1 MRYLRKYHERDCRYL
16 TILQP
21 STQEER
27 EQEGSSSYQGYVP
40 GTPVLGQFQTC
51 FPSAVGVIECTVYN
65 PKLA

>member
-1 MRYLRKYHERDCRYL
+1 
-16 TILQP
+16 LQP

-51 FPSAVGVIECTVYN
+51 FPSAVVVIECTVYN